1 LFSGRLGSRY
11 LFCGFIML
19 LLCFWHV
26 VPGWS
31 AGVSDCL
38 AIKTEWEGML
48 QELKIRLQ
56 EFQALQQMH
65 VEKIIQRPLVDKGEN
80 KSIARQVF
88 EALQQKNELL
98 NTKRGEC
105 RDLAASEER
114 VFGQFQ
120 ECVQS
125 GQLKEKEL
133 KALAK
138 KRQSFIDKVQISL
151 AEVQEVEG
159 KDTAIPYSE
168 AMRDQDPYARSVN
181 NYWQNYQ
188 QMYRRWWGQ

>member
-1 LFSGRLGSRY
+1 
-11 LFCGFIML
+11 M
-19 LLCFWHV
+19 
-26 VPGWS
+26 PGWS
-31 AGVSDCL
+31 ASDSDCS
-38 AIKTEWEGML
+38 AVKTQWEGLL
-48 QELKIRLQ
+48 QELKNRLQ
-56 EFQALQQMH
+56 EFQALQQTQ
-65 VEKIIQRPLVDKGEN
+65 VEKIIQRPHVDKGEN
-80 KSIARQVF
+80 RSIARQVF
-88 EALQQKNELL
+88 EALQQKDELL
-98 NTKRGEC
+98 NTKRREC
-105 RDLAASEER
+105 RDLVASEDR
-114 VFGQFQ
+114 AFGQFQ

-125 GQLKEKEL
+125 GQLKEKEV

-138 KRQSFIDKVQISL
+138 KRQSFIDKLQISL